1 MISLRYHIVS
11 LVAVFLAL
19 ALGIVVGS
27 TVLQEGTVS
36 VLRATSDQVR
46 EQSERNSRENV
57 ALKQEISR
65 LQGPVWDQARKQLS
79 RPGYSPRQVQ
89 VLFLHTTYHGADC
102 DCGEIPELAPCGTC
116 RGEDA
121 HHPECPEI
129 RRAS

>member
-36 VLRATSDQVR
+36 VLRATSQEVR
-46 EQSERNSRENV
+46 QRSEENRTENL

-65 LQGPVWDQARKQLS
+65 LQSFGTA
-79 RPGYSPRQVQ
+79 
-89 VLFLHTTYHGADC
+89 VL
-102 DCGEIPELAPCGTC
+102 PELVQGRL
-116 RGEDA
+116 RGRSVVLLDTD
-121 HHPECPEI
+121 
-129 RRAS
+129 